1 MSKNNFNY
9 TVLTICF
16 LILSIGLNA
25 SKEVQKT
32 IKINSKE
39 KVLIAPESSSYK
51 WYYNGQKLAL
61 SKREVKI
68 TLPGTYEVETIDQQG
83 VTLMSKIQVGVNA
96 SGSIIQI
103 FTIGDSTVSSYNASQ
118 YPWTGWGQVLKY
130 FFDSS
135 KISVT
140 DLAKGGRS
148 SRSYYQDGS
157 WASVKSQLSSGN
169 YVFVQFGHNDR
180 DFTDTSRYTS
190 PDSMKH
196 YLRIYVNESRA
207 KGAIPVLVS
216 PMSMN
221 TGTRDVFTESGNDY
235 RGAMLAVSKELN
247 VPFLDLNTRS
257 YNFYQ
262 QIGSTYASYFIHM
275 GLMTGEYSNYPTG
288 YTDVLT
294 HYQEMGALA
303 MARMVTQEITA
314 NQTNTQLTP
323 LANAVKPLYT
333 VSVALKNP
341 TAGMATISGDYPVG
355 ATITLKARL
364 TGSSLMKNWVDSL
377 NNNTTLTGNLV
388 TFTMAAHNY
397 KFTGN
402 LVDCFG
408 TINGTALLDTCSV
421 CTGGLTKI
429 NPCTSSIPFVNL
441 CETNANV
448 HIGLDKTPYS
458 LYLKTDSV
466 ASAYITQQFN
476 VAKTDTCMFA
486 ISYSNPVSATKLN
499 IYVNDTV
506 RVSNLWLTNTSAWNI
521 AKFNLRLT
529 KGQNSIKIKPVS
541 NSGGILLN
549 YLALY
554 SQNIT
559 KVNCVANVASKAG
572 NFIQKDSLI
581 VIEAENY
588 NRSKA
593 GKNGKSWIKALFD
606 NSSKGNVVISPAA
619 ASYATGATAQT
630 DAPVL
635 SYDVNFPHT
644 GNYSVWA
651 RVYAFDAIGDSY
663 HLGLNT
669 NVLLQDIDLNNSTK
683 VYKSYTWLHVASGN
697 LAVSSTGIQSLDLFC
712 REPNLIIDKLILSQN
727 ANYIPVGAGPLQ
739 TLNQTDSVSAVENP
753 MINNQDL
760 QISVYPNPAQD
771 QIKIAYNMAESNFV
785 NISVVNMNGQLIA
798 NLINDYQSF
807 GKHEFTCNLS
817 NSISNVNQGLYLV
830 KFQIGNS
837 LKTQKIIVIH

>member
-1 MSKNNFNY
+1 
-9 TVLTICF
+9 
-16 LILSIGLNA
+16 
-25 SKEVQKT
+25 
-32 IKINSKE
+32 
-39 KVLIAPESSSYK
+39 
-51 WYYNGQKLAL
+51 
-61 SKREVKI
+61 
-68 TLPGTYEVETIDQQG
+68 
-83 VTLMSKIQVGVNA
+83 
-96 SGSIIQI
+96 
-103 FTIGDSTVSSYNASQ
+103 
-118 YPWTGWGQVLKY
+118 
-130 FFDSS
+130 
-135 KISVT
+135 
-140 DLAKGGRS
+140 
-148 SRSYYQDGS
+148 
-157 WASVKSQLSSGN
+157 
-169 YVFVQFGHNDR
+169 
-180 DFTDTSRYTS
+180 
-190 PDSMKH
+190 
-196 YLRIYVNESRA
+196 
-207 KGAIPVLVS
+207 
-216 PMSMN
+216 
-221 TGTRDVFTESGNDY
+221 
-235 RGAMLAVSKELN
+235 
-247 VPFLDLNTRS
+247 
-257 YNFYQ
+257 
-262 QIGSTYASYFIHM
+262 
-275 GLMTGEYSNYPTG
+275 
-288 YTDVLT
+288 
-294 HYQEMGALA
+294 
-303 MARMVTQEITA
+303 
-314 NQTNTQLTP
+314 
-323 LANAVKPLYT
+323 
-333 VSVALKNP
+333 
-341 TAGMATISGDYPVG
+341 
-355 ATITLKARL
+355 
-364 TGSSLMKNWVDSL
+364 
-377 NNNTTLTGNLV
+377 
-388 TFTMAAHNY
+388 
-397 KFTGN
+397 
-402 LVDCFG
+402 
-408 TINGTALLDTCSV
+408 
-421 CTGGLTKI
+421 
-429 NPCTSSIPFVNL
+429 
-441 CETNANV
+441 
-448 HIGLDKTPYS
+448 
-458 LYLKTDSV
+458 
-466 ASAYITQQFN
+466 
-476 VAKTDTCMFA
+476 
-486 ISYSNPVSATKLN
+486 
-499 IYVNDTV
+499 
-506 RVSNLWLTNTSAWNI
+506 
-521 AKFNLRLT
+521 
-529 KGQNSIKIKPVS
+529 
-541 NSGGILLN
+541 
-549 YLALY
+549 
-554 SQNIT
+554 
-559 KVNCVANVASKAG
+559 VASKAG